1 MSEQVVVDTWGDE
14 YACVHESCGQAC
26 DSEFCG
32 GDLVDAD
39 SVYELDFHEV
49 YSAGQEFL
57 MEKLEIM
64 YGANAD
70 MIADEFGLGFLESL
84 GDDMGVI
91 VEFISDPTSILF

>member
-1 MSEQVVVDTWGDE
+1 M
-14 YACVHESCGQAC
+14 
-26 DSEFCG
+26 
-32 GDLVDAD
+32 
-39 SVYELDFHEV
+39 
-49 YSAGQEFL
+49 
-57 MEKLEIM
+57 M

>member
-1 MSEQVVVDTWGDE
+1 MSEQMIVDSWGDE
-14 YACVHESCGQAC
+14 YACVHEACGQAC
-26 DSEFCG
+26 DTCDDF
-32 GDLVDAD
+32 VDAD

-57 MEKLEIM
+57 MEKLEMM

>member
-1 MSEQVVVDTWGDE
+1 MSIPNLDWSED
-14 YACVHESCGQAC
+14 YACVHERCGQAC
-26 DSEFCG
+26 DSEFCL
-32 GDLVDAD
+32 DSSVDAD

-57 MEKLEIM
+57 MEKLEMM